1 MGFPKDLE
9 NYKDHELEGELT
21 RRKLL
26 RQRGLCSYCRKPAKE
41 HDRHSRAKFTKSDCR
56 QHEVLS
62 KTDVGFVLMGRR
74 DARSN

>member
-1 MGFPKDLE
+1 MSYPRDLE

-26 RQRGLCSYCRKPAKE
+26 RQRGLCSYCRNPAKE
-41 HDRHSRAKFTKSDCR
+41 YDKHSRAKFAKSDCQ
-56 QHEVLS
+56 QHEVLG
-62 KTDVGFVLMGRR
+62 KGFVLMGRR